1 MEMAATAIGLATGG
15 ISAVKQAMTVISEL
29 MDATIPWNDFREIIK
44 RLKESKDQY
53 SNQAASVVGEV
64 AKLLLDSCDSYV
76 SSVNNVDNWC
86 KSAVQ
91 HLEVFLNLFAGITDK
106 ETAEAQKTLLLAV
119 LNNGQ
124 AAISK
129 ALEDLNTCNERF
141 NSLTAK
147 MIELETIF
155 ENDFRESS
163 AYFANSLKQLRQ
175 RAYGGAAAGV
185 LFFGPI
191 GLAISYSIAAG
202 VVEGNLVPQLKRAF
216 RATRQK
222 FANLQKTLI
231 KAKTVL
237 QSAKD
242 DINEEITRVNNI
254 SSQIATTNGFANAW
268 AAAPTPLFDSLK
280 KSTNGLIKMCA
291 DYSASAQRKRA
302 TNWM

>member
-1 MEMAATAIGLATGG
+1 MAATAIGLATGG
-15 ISAVKQAMTVISEL
+15 ISAVKQAMTVISDL
-29 MDATIPWNDFREIIK
+29 MDATIPWKDFREIIK

-53 SNQAASVVGEV
+53 SNEAASVVGEV
-64 AKLLLDSCDSYV
+64 AKLLLDSSDSYV
-76 SSVNNVDNWC
+76 LSVNNVDNWC

-91 HLEVFLNLFAGITDK
+91 HLEVYLNLFAGTKDK
-106 ETAEAQKTLLLAV
+106 GTAEAQKILLLTV
-119 LNNGQ
+119 LNDGQ

-129 ALEDLNTCNERF
+129 ALDDLNTCNERF
-141 NSLTAK
+141 NVLTAK
-147 MIELETIF
+147 LIELETIF

-163 AYFANSLKQLRQ
+163 AYFENSLKQLRK

-202 VVEGNLVPQLKRAF
+202 VVEGNMVPELKRAF

-222 FANLQKTLI
+222 FANLQKTLV

-242 DINEEITRVNNI
+242 DINEEITRLNNI
-254 SSQIATTNGFANAW
+254 SSQISTTNGFANAW
-268 AAAPTPLFDSLK
+268 AAAPAHLFESLK
-280 KSTNGLIKMCA
+280 KSTNELIRICT
-291 DYSASAQRKRA
+291 DYSASAQSKRA